1 MVSEASTRSSIAGLS
16 VDPTL
21 RKFVDQQLL
30 PGTGVTTEVF
40 WQGLGSIVKD
50 LMPTNASLLLERD
63 SLQRQVDEWHT
74 ANPAPYD
81 EGAYTAFLERISYLA
96 PEDKLESFEIET
108 RDVDAE
114 ISTSFGPQLVC
125 PVVRRARAC
134 PAPAS
139 KRAASDRKPV
149 ASFHPRTPRCS
160 TNTTLAIK
168 RVVGRRDHSAAPS
181 CARAAG

>member
-30 PGTGVTTEVF
+30 PGTGVTTEAF

-63 SLQRQVDEWHT
+63 SLQRQVDEWHK

-81 EGAYTAFLERISYLA
+81 EGAYTAFLERIGYLA
-96 PEDKLESFEIET
+96 PEDKLDSFEIET

-125 PVVRRARAC
+125 PAAVWTC
-134 PAPAS
+134 PTGHGTHADWPG
-139 KRAASDRKPV
+139 PLV
-149 ASFHPRTPRCS
+149 
-160 TNTTLAIK
+160 
-168 RVVGRRDHSAAPS
+168 
-181 CARAAG
+181 

>member
-81 EGAYTAFLERISYLA
+81 EGAYTAFLERIGYLA
-96 PEDKLESFEIET
+96 PEGKFESF
-108 RDVDAE
+108 
-114 ISTSFGPQLVC
+114 
-125 PVVRRARAC
+125 
-134 PAPAS
+134 
-139 KRAASDRKPV
+139 
-149 ASFHPRTPRCS
+149 
-160 TNTTLAIK
+160 
-168 RVVGRRDHSAAPS
+168 
-181 CARAAG
+181 